1 MTSDRPEPLALR
13 LGSNRVFGFHSSV
26 FPEKVRVVIPS
37 GSQPV
42 RRECSPGSR
51 PDRFVLDPSS
61 EPIAERIDRRSVLLD
76 PTERPQYRTV
86 GARCENE
93 VACPS
98 GDDACPSVDEP
109 SDESRPRVGEQ
120 NRVPPRQRPCLR
132 HPEERELLIE
142 RPEQRVDIGV
152 PFGAV
157 DVGQSALDDID
168 HPTEDVVD
176 PVVVAAFRG
185 TVRIDRDVPKR
196 ERQIVVDVCVDPS
209 TASWIKS
216 V

>member
-98 GDDACPSVDEP
+98 GDDACPPVDEP
-109 SDESRPRVGEQ
+109 SDESRPRVSEQ
-120 NRVPPRQRPCLR
+120 NRVFR
-132 HPEERELLIE
+132 H
-142 RPEQRVDIGV
+142 
-152 PFGAV
+152 A
-157 DVGQSALDDID
+157 S
-168 HPTEDVVD
+168 
-176 PVVVAAFRG
+176 
-185 TVRIDRDVPKR
+185 DRASVTPKS
-196 ERQIVVDVCVDPS
+196 VNSSSNDPS
-209 TASWIKS
+209 S
-216 V
+216 VSISVYPSAP